1 MSKSLHDQAAQH
13 SAQSREELQEELFAR
28 FSLNDPLLKLIAR
41 AITDAKIEGT
51 LAGMHLVSDNIQLE
65 AYARGYTDGR
75 SDAQ

>member
-1 MSKSLHDQAAQH
+1 MAKSLHDQAAQH
-13 SAQSREELQEELFAR
+13 SAQSREALHEELFAR
-28 FSLNDPLLKLIAR
+28 FDLTDPLLRLIAR

-51 LAGMHLVSDNIQLE
+51 LAGMHLISDNIQLE

>member
-1 MSKSLHDQAAQH
+1 MAKSLHDQAAQH
-13 SAQSREELQEELFAR
+13 SAQSRENLNEELFAR
-28 FSLNDPLLKLIAR
+28 FDLTDPLLRLIAR

-51 LAGMHLVSDNIQLE
+51 VAGMYLVSDNIQLE